1 MSAVTVSLGLDL
13 SLAGSGDFFTI
24 GATPLGGTAIVG
36 AKPLAGD
43 VNTDVTS
50 YVRSV
55 SLRRGRSK
63 ETEKF
68 DAGRATVVLDNRS
81 RRFDPSYTAGPYY
94 GSLKPRKA
102 VTIDVEGQRVY
113 TGQVEDWNLDYT
125 VGGDSTASV
134 VASDGMTLLAGRTLT
149 GGTATSQ
156 ATGARITAVLADAMV
171 DWPVARADIDTGLA
185 TLGAD
190 VVEPGAAAL
199 AYLQLVAASEP
210 GSLFIDRSGLLA
222 FRDRYSLQ
230 RPTGTTFA
238 DDGTGIPFTAVART
252 VGTELVW
259 TNVSVT
265 YTGGTATASAGQS
278 VTDDYGIVTLPWD
291 TLLSTSGQ
299 AEDLADFWVGRYSVP
314 TDCIDG
320 LEVLV
325 GDNLTATQRGAV
337 LALEIGDLVTVTF
350 TPNGV
355 GTALEQ
361 TLSVEA
367 IEHEITDGGTRHT
380 VRLSLSTSLS
390 GFIIGQSLL
399 GQAVIGF

>member
-1 MSAVTVSLGLDL
+1 MSDVTVSLGLDL

-36 AKPLAGD
+36 ALPLAGD
-43 VNTDVTS
+43 VVTDVTS

-55 SLRRGRSK
+55 SVRRGRSK

-68 DAGRATVVLDNRS
+68 DAGRATVVLDNRA
-81 RRFDPSYTAGPYY
+81 RRFDPSYAAGPYY

-171 DWPVARADIDTGLA
+171 DWPVARSDIDTGLA

-190 VVEPGAAAL
+190 VVDPGAPAL
-199 AYLQLVAASEP
+199 AYLQSVAASEP
-210 GSLFIDRSGLLA
+210 GSLFIDRNGTLA
-222 FRDRYSLQ
+222 FRDRAALQ
-230 RPTGTTFA
+230 RATGTTFA

-252 VGTELVW
+252 TGTELVW

-265 YTGGTATASAGQS
+265 YTGGTATASATAAQ
-278 VTDDYGIVTLPWD
+278 DDYGIETLDWP

-299 AEDLADFWVGRYSVP
+299 AQDLADFWVGRYSVP
-314 TDCIDG
+314 TDRIDG
-320 LEVLV
+320 LEVVV
-325 GDNLTATQRGAV
+325 GENLTAPQRGAV
-337 LALEIGDLVTVTF
+337 LALEIGDLVSVTF

-355 GTALEQ
+355 GSPISQ
-361 TLSVEA
+361 TLSVES
-367 IEHEITDGGTRHT
+367 IEHEISDGGTRHT

>member
-1 MSAVTVSLGLDL
+1 MSAVTVSLGLDP

-36 AKPLAGD
+36 ALPLAGD

-68 DAGRATVVLDNRS
+68 DAGRATVVLDNRA
-81 RRFDPSYTAGPYY
+81 RTFDPSYTAGPYY

-134 VASDGMTLLAGRTLT
+134 VASDGLTLLAGRTLT

-190 VVEPGAAAL
+190 VVAPGAAAL

-222 FRDRYSLQ
+222 FRDRSSLQ

-265 YTGGTATASAGQS
+265 YTGGTATASATAAQG
-278 VTDDYGIVTLPWD
+278 DYGITTLDWP

-299 AEDLADFWVGRYSVP
+299 AEELADFWVGRYSVP
-314 TDCIDG
+314 TDRIEG

-325 GDNLTATQRGAV
+325 GENLTATQRGAV

-355 GTALEQ
+355 GTALTQ

-367 IEHEITDGGTRHT
+367 IEHEITDGGHRHT

-390 GFIIGQSLL
+390 GFIVNQSLL

>member
-1 MSAVTVSLGLDL
+1 MSDVTVSLGLDL

-24 GATPLGGTAIVG
+24 GATPLGGTAI
-36 AKPLAGD
+36 ANSKPIAGD

-102 VTIDVEGQRVY
+102 VTIDVEGQRIY

-134 VASDGMTLLAGRTLT
+134 VASDGMTLLAARTLT
-149 GGTATSQ
+149 GGTATGQ
-156 ATGARITAVLADAMV
+156 ATGARITAVLADSMV
-171 DWPVARADIDTGLA
+171 DWPSARADIDTGLA

-210 GSLFIDRSGLLA
+210 GSLFIDRNGTLA
-222 FRDRYSLQ
+222 FRDRSSLQ
-230 RPTGTTFA
+230 RATGTTFS
-238 DDGTGIPFTAVART
+238 DDGTGIPFVAVART

-265 YTGGTATASAGQS
+265 YTGGTATASATAVQ
-278 VTDDYGIVTLPWD
+278 DDYGIVTLPWD

-299 AEDLADFWVGRYSVP
+299 AEELADFWVGRYSVP
-314 TDCIDG
+314 TDRIEG

-325 GDNLTATQRGAV
+325 GENLTATQRGAV

-355 GTALEQ
+355 GTALVQ

-367 IEHEITDGGTRHT
+367 IEHEITDGGHRHT

>member
-1 MSAVTVSLGLDL
+1 MSAVTVSLGLDP

-36 AKPLAGD
+36 ALPLAGD

-68 DAGRATVVLDNRS
+68 DAGRATVVLDNRA
-81 RRFDPSYTAGPYY
+81 RTFDPSYTAGPYY

-134 VASDGMTLLAGRTLT
+134 VASDGLTLLAGRTLT

-190 VVEPGAAAL
+190 VVAPGAAAL

-222 FRDRYSLQ
+222 FRDRSSLQ

-265 YTGGTATASAGQS
+265 YTGGTATASATAAQG
-278 VTDDYGIVTLPWD
+278 DYGITTLDWP

-299 AEDLADFWVGRYSVP
+299 AEELADFWVGRSSVP
-314 TDCIDG
+314 TGRIEG

-325 GDNLTATQRGAV
+325 GENLTATQRGAV

-355 GTALEQ
+355 GTALTQ
-361 TLSVEA
+361 TLSVVA
-367 IEHEITDGGTRHT
+367 VALKNTDGGHRHT

-390 GFIIGQSLL
+390 GFIVNQSLL

>member
-24 GATPLGGTAIVG
+24 GATPLGGTAI
-36 AKPLAGD
+36 ANSKPIAGD

-134 VASDGMTLLAGRTLT
+134 VASDGLTLLAGRTLT

-222 FRDRYSLQ
+222 FRDRSSLQ

-238 DDGTGIPFTAVART
+238 DDGTGIPFVAVART

-265 YTGGTATASAGQS
+265 YTGGTATASATAAQG
-278 VTDDYGIVTLPWD
+278 DYGIVTLDWP

-299 AEDLADFWVGRYSVP
+299 AEELADFWVGRYSVP
-314 TDCIDG
+314 TDRIDG

-355 GTALEQ
+355 GTALTQ
-361 TLSVEA
+361 SLSVEA
-367 IEHEITDGGTRHT
+367 IEHEITDGGHRHT

-390 GFIIGQSLL
+390 GFIVNQSLL